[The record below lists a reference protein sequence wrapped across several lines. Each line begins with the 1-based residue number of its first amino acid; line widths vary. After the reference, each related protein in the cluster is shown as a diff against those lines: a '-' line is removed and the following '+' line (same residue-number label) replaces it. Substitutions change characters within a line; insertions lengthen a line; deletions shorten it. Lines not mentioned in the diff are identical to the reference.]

1 MSDTGIHIT
10 ELPELNNPILI
21 AGFNGWGNALN
32 VSEGMATYLIGKLN
46 ARKFARL
53 DPDVFYRFDE
63 SRPQVNIEDG
73 NLKSLSPS
81 ASIY

>member
-21 AGFNGWGNALN
+21 AGFDGWGNALN

-53 DPDVFYRFDE
+53 NPDVFYRFDE
-63 SRPQVNIEDG
+63 SLPYCFDG
-73 NLKSLSPS
+73 FGWAAGGSTELR
-81 ASIY
+81 